1 VTDAAHVIA
10 YKHTAKAFK
19 DKENRVDLAMG
30 AKAVAEL
37 QSNESTRNFMAMC
50 RIQIQNPKICETL
63 PFVADVEVTHVTM
76 NAWQM
81 PGHPK
86 VRSVSTVRVAVGC
99 NFSCRSKLKQ
109 LTLQF
114 RKWER

>member
-37 QSNESTRNFMAMC
+37 QSNESTRNFMAMSM
-50 RIQIQNPKICETL
+50 QNPDL
-63 PFVADVEVTHVTM
+63 
-76 NAWQM
+76 
-81 PGHPK
+81 
-86 VRSVSTVRVAVGC
+86 
-99 NFSCRSKLKQ
+99 
-109 LTLQF
+109 
-114 RKWER
+114 